1 MNILKVSHK
10 LALGFAAILTLT
22 VAVAL
27 IGIYGMDALISRSD
41 KAQDAAILLDEANQ
55 IRYAQ
60 VSFETRGD
68 KQYVEAVDQSVARIV
83 QLVQEHKA
91 QFNDPEDLQRLDVIA
106 SEAQRYQQHFQE
118 LAALWQ
124 LKVTTRS
131 GWVNAGNTSDALIAE
146 LEERWAGTADDP
158 IVHTSRKAATIGLLA
173 GEVSKHNRLVRFM
186 VRGYL
191 MTETEQSLQQLQQQ
205 FKRLQAAVDKLD
217 RHLAGAS
224 AELLQPLH
232 GSVGTY
238 ISQFAKLP
246 PIVASQVQ
254 ARQEMQRIFD
264 NIYRNTNE
272 IVQSQ
277 TEKRSAEAGGRQ
289 ALLLGITLLAVALGL
304 FISWL
309 IVRQITNPLAQAV
322 RVAERIGAGDMTEQP
337 RQQRGDEFGQL
348 LDALDLTRGNLRDML
363 AQVAGITS
371 QLASAAEQLS
381 TVTEQTSAGI
391 QSQRKE
397 TDQVATAMHE
407 MAATVQEV
415 ARNADE
421 ASSAAQHAERQAAKG
436 NVVVERALAQI
447 DSLSSQVGLSAEAMD
462 QLNKEAAGISTVLTV
477 IHGIAEQTNLLALNA
492 AIEAARAGEA
502 GRGFAV
508 VADEVR
514 GLAQRTQESTA
525 QIEGLIDTLQQGAL
539 NASSMMDSSRGLA
552 AETVSLARDV
562 GEELQAITRSI
573 STIQTMNLQI
583 ATASEEQSSVAE
595 DINRSVLNVRDVAD
609 QSAAAAEQTAA
620 STVQLARLGNELQ
633 GLAARFR
640 V

>member
-1 MNILKVSHK
+1 
-10 LALGFAAILTLT
+10 
-22 VAVAL
+22 
-27 IGIYGMDALISRSD
+27 
-41 KAQDAAILLDEANQ
+41 
-55 IRYAQ
+55 
-60 VSFETRGD
+60 
-68 KQYVEAVDQSVARIV
+68 
-83 QLVQEHKA
+83 
-91 QFNDPEDLQRLDVIA
+91 
-106 SEAQRYQQHFQE
+106 
-118 LAALWQ
+118 
-124 LKVTTRS
+124 
-131 GWVNAGNTSDALIAE
+131 
-146 LEERWAGTADDP
+146 
-158 IVHTSRKAATIGLLA
+158 
-173 GEVSKHNRLVRFM
+173 
-186 VRGYL
+186 
-191 MTETEQSLQQLQQQ
+191 MT
-205 FKRLQAAVDKLD
+205 D
-217 RHLAGAS
+217 
-224 AELLQPLH
+224 
-232 GSVGTY
+232 
-238 ISQFAKLP
+238 
-246 PIVASQVQ
+246 
-254 ARQEMQRIFD
+254 
-264 NIYRNTNE
+264 
-272 IVQSQ
+272 
-277 TEKRSAEAGGRQ
+277 
-289 ALLLGITLLAVALGL
+289 
-304 FISWL
+304 
-309 IVRQITNPLAQAV
+309 
-322 RVAERIGAGDMTEQP
+322 QP

-348 LDALDLTRGNLRDML
+348 LDALDLTRGHLRDML

>member
-1 MNILKVSHK
+1 MMNLLKVSHK
-10 LALGFAAILTLT
+10 LALGFAAILLLT

-27 IGIYGMDALISRSD
+27 IGSFGMDALISRSD
-41 KAQDAAILLDEANQ
+41 KAQDAATLLDEANR
-55 IRYAQ
+55 IRFAQ

-68 KQYVEAVDQSVARIV
+68 PQYVEMVEQSVAQIV
-83 QLVQEHKA
+83 QLVQEQKA
-91 QFNDPEDLQRLDVIA
+91 DFIDPQDLQRLDAIA

-118 LAALWQ
+118 LAALWA
-124 LKVTTRS
+124 LKVKTRS
-131 GWVNAGNTSDALIAE
+131 GWVEAGNTSDALIAE
-146 LEERWAGTADDP
+146 LEKRWAGTSDDP
-158 IVHTSRKAATIGLLA
+158 VMHESPRTATIGLLA
-173 GEVSKHNRLVRFM
+173 GEVSKHNRMVRFM

-205 FKRLQAAVDKLD
+205 FKTLQAAVERLD
-217 RHLAGAS
+217 EHLAGAES
-224 AELLQPLH
+224 LQPLH
-232 GSVGTY
+232 ESVGTY

-246 PIVASQVQ
+246 PIVADQVQ
-254 ARQEMQRIFD
+254 ARQDMQTIFD
-264 NIYRNTNE
+264 NIYRNTSE

-277 TEKRSAEAGGRQ
+277 TDKRSAEAAGKKT
-289 ALLLGITLLAVALGL
+289 LLLAITLLAVALGL

-309 IVRQITNPLAQAV
+309 IVRQITSPLAQAV

-337 RQQRGDEFGQL
+337 QQRRSDEFGQL
-348 LDALDLTRGNLRDML
+348 LDALDRTRCNLRDML
-363 AQVAGITS
+363 GQMSGITS
-371 QLASAAEQLS
+371 QLASAAEELS
-381 TVTEQTSAGI
+381 AVTEQTSAGI
-391 QSQRKE
+391 QSQRLE

-407 MAATVQEV
+407 MSATVQEV

-421 ASSAAQHAERQAAKG
+421 ASSAAQHADRQAVQG
-436 NVVVERALAQI
+436 NAVVQRALAQI
-447 DSLSSQVGLSAEAMD
+447 DSLSSQVGLSAEAME
-462 QLNKEAAGISTVLTV
+462 QLNSEAAGISTVLTV
-477 IHGIAEQTNLLALNA
+477 INGIAEQTNLLALNA

-514 GLAQRTQESTA
+514 GLAQRTQQSTA
-525 QIEGLIDTLQQGAL
+525 QIEELISKLQKGAL
-539 NASSMMDSSRGLA
+539 NASSLMDSSRDLA

-562 GEELQAITRSI
+562 GDELQAITRTI
-573 STIQTMNLQI
+573 STIQAMNLQI

-620 STVQLARLGNELQ
+620 STVELARMGNELQ

>member
-1 MNILKVSHK
+1 MMNLLKVSHK
-10 LALGFAAILTLT
+10 LALGFAAILVLT

-27 IGIYGMDALISRSD
+27 IGSFGMDALISRSD
-41 KAQDAAILLDEANQ
+41 KAQDASMLLDEANR
-55 IRYAQ
+55 IRFAQ

-68 KQYVEAVDQSVARIV
+68 PQYVEMVEQAVARIV
-83 QLVQEHKA
+83 QLVQEQRA
-91 QFNDPEDLQRLDVIA
+91 DFIDPQDLQRLDAIA
-106 SEAQRYQQHFQE
+106 SEAQRYQQHFRE
-118 LAALWQ
+118 LAALWA
-124 LKVTTRS
+124 LKVKTRS
-131 GWVNAGNTSDALIAE
+131 GWVEAGNTSDALIAE
-146 LEERWAGTADDP
+146 LERRWAGTPDDP
-158 IVHTSRKAATIGLLA
+158 MMHESPRTATIGLLA
-173 GEVSKHNRLVRFM
+173 GEVSKHNRMVRFM

-205 FKRLQAAVDKLD
+205 FKTLQAAVERLD
-217 RHLAGAS
+217 EHLAGA
-224 AELLQPLH
+224 ENLQPLH
-232 GSVGTY
+232 ESVGTY

-246 PIVASQVQ
+246 PIVADQVR
-254 ARQEMQRIFD
+254 ARQDMQTIFD
-264 NIYRNTNE
+264 NIYRNTSE

-277 TEKRSAEAGGRQ
+277 TDKRGAEAVGKKT
-289 ALLLGITLLAVALGL
+289 LLLAITLLAMALGL
-304 FISWL
+304 LISWL
-309 IVRQITNPLAQAV
+309 IVRQITNPLSQAV

-337 RQQRGDEFGQL
+337 RQRRSDEFGQL
-348 LDALDLTRGNLRDML
+348 LDALERTRGNLRDML
-363 AQVAGITS
+363 GQMSGITS
-371 QLASAAEQLS
+371 QLASAAEELS
-381 TVTEQTSAGI
+381 AVTEQTSAGI
-391 QSQRKE
+391 QSQRQE

-421 ASSAAQHAERQAAKG
+421 AASAAQHADRQAVQG
-436 NVVVERALAQI
+436 NAVVQRALAQI
-447 DSLSSQVGLSAEAMD
+447 DSLSSQVGLSAEAME
-462 QLNKEAAGISTVLTV
+462 QLNSEATGISTVLTV
-477 IHGIAEQTNLLALNA
+477 INGIAEQTNLLALNA

-514 GLAQRTQESTA
+514 GLAQRTQQSTA
-525 QIEGLIDTLQQGAL
+525 QIEELISKLQKGAL
-539 NASSMMDSSRGLA
+539 NASSLMDSSRDLA

-573 STIQTMNLQI
+573 STIQAMNQQI

-620 STVQLARLGNELQ
+620 STVALARMGNELQ